1 VALEPK
7 ARIAEETQM
16 DTAPSVLLLDDGE
29 LDSVR
34 RALDWLN
41 VDFEHVL
48 RYQGRPGV
56 IRPENLLV
64 TTAKMALQVKNLECV
79 EGMPP
84 PVWVCAHNQDFL
96 PMRERLRSLGV
107 HYLVNSNLEL
117 QTMRL
122 FFLQILYRG
131 GERRRSLRLPM
142 NEEVRY
148 QLADVRGKGRLEELS
163 ENGCCL
169 RVNEPAPAGTPVIVK
184 LPPELGAGKQLTL
197 AGCTTE
203 TIDAPT
209 RDRGEG
215 YCTIVVFGDLEPE
228 ARAQIQAILDG
239 EVLGTNV
246 TPLGPTLEPI
256 PRGSSANHSA
266 ADVDLETA
274 GPGDRRTQER
284 LAYGKRV
291 SILEPVAPPRQR
303 SHGTFLDPSAPDL
316 LLGRDL
322 SLTGLRVDPHPD
334 LEIGKHVILALYGG
348 DEPLHLEAEVVH
360 LALGGFGLQFDPLS
374 AEQRAALEQLLEH
387 LSELESLEAK
397 GGMGH
402 GIVVSRL
409 IRQD

>member
-1 VALEPK
+1 
-7 ARIAEETQM
+7 
-16 DTAPSVLLLDDGE
+16 
-29 LDSVR
+29 
-34 RALDWLN
+34 
-41 VDFEHVL
+41 
-48 RYQGRPGV
+48 
-56 IRPENLLV
+56 
-64 TTAKMALQVKNLECV
+64 
-79 EGMPP
+79 
-84 PVWVCAHNQDFL
+84 
-96 PMRERLRSLGV
+96 
-107 HYLVNSNLEL
+107 
-117 QTMRL
+117 
-122 FFLQILYRG
+122 
-131 GERRRSLRLPM
+131 
-142 NEEVRY
+142 
-148 QLADVRGKGRLEELS
+148 
-163 ENGCCL
+163 
-169 RVNEPAPAGTPVIVK
+169 VIVK

-203 TIDAPT
+203 TIDAST

-215 YCTIVVFGDLEPE
+215 YCAIVVFGNLEPE